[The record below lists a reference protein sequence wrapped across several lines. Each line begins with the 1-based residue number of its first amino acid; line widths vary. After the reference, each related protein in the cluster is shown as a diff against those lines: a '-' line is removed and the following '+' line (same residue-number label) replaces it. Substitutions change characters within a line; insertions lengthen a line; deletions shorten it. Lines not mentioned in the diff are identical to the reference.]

1 MDYMITFSD
10 VMATVITLGLGV
22 IGFFM
27 KRWISDVEQGNK
39 ALQQAL
45 ENTTDSLN
53 EKIEQGNRDIQEKIQ
68 KNDEKV
74 NERINKLEE
83 NTGKDIQHIKQEIN
97 DIKGDF
103 ATTFVLRED
112 FFRSMNGVEDK
123 IGKVEW
129 TPRAE
134 EYLKNKEYKYLSPVV
149 MVRKKDRKAMA
160 IHSVALTNTPAINGM
175 FPMVNSIDI
184 NNINEN
190 EEEIKMDLKELAV
203 MLGLPETA
211 TEDEVKE
218 AISAVRKAVE
228 DKRKAD
234 QQKPE
239 EKMGQNVDKGEPG
252 CEPVANSIVLSLL
265 GLEANARTE
274 DVAAAVMALKAGG
287 ADAEILE
294 LKRELKERNAD
305 DLVQMALKDG
315 KITAAQK
322 EWAKAYALSDKEG
335 FKSFLDKAPV
345 VVPQGRLDLKD
356 APKSEQ
362 MEYDTAILKNCGIS
376 EEDVKKYFKGEA

>member
-1 MDYMITFSD
+1 MNKIIVCSGN
-10 VMATVITLGLGV
+10 TVGVVGVPKEIKILPLGLVHSQKGDFRVDDESVELIRQQFKDRKLDLV
-22 IGFFM
+22 I
-27 KRWISDVEQGNK
+27 DYEHQT
-39 ALQQAL
+39 L
-45 ENTTDSLN
+45 
-53 EKIEQGNRDIQEKIQ
+53 
-68 KNDEKV
+68 
-74 NERINKLEE
+74 
-83 NTGKDIQHIKQEIN
+83 KDIQAPAGGWIK
-97 DIKGDF
+97 DIYKGDD
-103 ATTFVLRED
+103 AV
-112 FFRSMNGVEDK
+112 
-123 IGKVEW
+123 IAKVEW

-239 EKMGQNVDKGEPG
+239 EKMRQTVDKGEPG
-252 CEPVANSIVLSLL
+252 CESVANSIVLSLL

>member
-1 MDYMITFSD
+1 
-10 VMATVITLGLGV
+10 
-22 IGFFM
+22 
-27 KRWISDVEQGNK
+27 
-39 ALQQAL
+39 
-45 ENTTDSLN
+45 
-53 EKIEQGNRDIQEKIQ
+53 
-68 KNDEKV
+68 
-74 NERINKLEE
+74 
-83 NTGKDIQHIKQEIN
+83 
-97 DIKGDF
+97 
-103 ATTFVLRED
+103 
-112 FFRSMNGVEDK
+112 
-123 IGKVEW
+123 
-129 TPRAE
+129 
-134 EYLKNKEYKYLSPVV
+134 
-149 MVRKKDRKAMA
+149 MVRKRDRKAMA

-184 NNINEN
+184 NNIDEN

-228 DKRKAD
+228 EKRKGD

>member
-1 MDYMITFSD
+1 
-10 VMATVITLGLGV
+10 
-22 IGFFM
+22 
-27 KRWISDVEQGNK
+27 
-39 ALQQAL
+39 
-45 ENTTDSLN
+45 
-53 EKIEQGNRDIQEKIQ
+53 
-68 KNDEKV
+68 
-74 NERINKLEE
+74 
-83 NTGKDIQHIKQEIN
+83 
-97 DIKGDF
+97 
-103 ATTFVLRED
+103 
-112 FFRSMNGVEDK
+112 
-123 IGKVEW
+123 
-129 TPRAE
+129 
-134 EYLKNKEYKYLSPVV
+134 
-149 MVRKKDRKAMA
+149 
-160 IHSVALTNTPAINGM
+160 
-175 FPMVNSIDI
+175 MVNSIDI

-239 EKMGQNVDKGEPG
+239 EKMGQNVDKGEHG